1 MVNDRF
7 AGQDW
12 KWILDTVQYHI
23 YFGILIFDPQNQNL
37 TVHYSGETQT
47 NHHMVLVQ
55 SKDNLEVLVDVGK
68 LGRELLVLKLA
79 ALLVE
84 HLGHG

>member
-1 MVNDRF
+1 
-7 AGQDW
+7 
-12 KWILDTVQYHI
+12 
-23 YFGILIFDPQNQNL
+23 
-37 TVHYSGETQT
+37 
-47 NHHMVLVQ
+47 MVLVQ